1 MNVQEAIDK
10 LNELELQEFAYGH
23 AFGILS
29 YDDETVAPKGSQ
41 IPRGKTM
48 GVLSELSYKLS
59 TGDEAR
65 ALLDFLKEHYDELTP
80 EDRRRTDLREKN
92 MRELRAIPMEEFVA
106 YSQLTDEASSVWREA
121 KRKSDYKLFEPYLGK
136 IIDYKKR
143 FAALVRPDM
152 DPYDYCLDQYEEG
165 LTREKCEAFFKTL
178 REHIVPL
185 LEKVMAAK
193 PIDTSFLSTPFP
205 VPAQRELS
213 AKLMELMRLPKD
225 NCIIGEVEH
234 PFTTGFSKY
243 DVRITTHYYE
253 DAFLSSMYSVV
264 HEGGH
269 ALYDLHS
276 DDRFCFTSLE
286 GGVSMGVHESQSRF
300 YENIIGR
307 SREFVELVYP
317 EIVRLCPAL
326 ASQSPEAL
334 WRAANVAQPS
344 LIRTEADELTYPLH
358 IMVRY
363 EMEKAMIGGD
373 VKPADLPGMWNA
385 LYKEYLGLDVPDDKN
400 GILQDSHWS
409 GGGIGYFPSY
419 ALGSAYGAQLLHKM
433 REDFDVRKAVREND
447 LIQVNNWL
455 EEKIWKYGSLYK
467 PAELM
472 ERAFG
477 GPFDPTYYTDY
488 LERKFT
494 EVYGL

>member
-1 MNVQEAIDK
+1 MNVQEAIGK
-10 LNELELQEFAYGH
+10 LNDLELKEFAYGH
-23 AFGILS
+23 AMGILS
-29 YDDETVAPKGSQ
+29 YDDETVAPKGSG

-65 ALLDFLKEHYDELTP
+65 GLLDFLKEHYDELSP
-80 EDRRRTDLREKN
+80 EDKRRTDLRDKS
-92 MRELRAIPMEEFVA
+92 MRELRAIPVEEYVA
-106 YSQLTDEASSVWREA
+106 YTELLNDASNVWREA
-121 KRKSDYKLFEPYLGK
+121 KNKSDYKLFEPYLSK
-136 IIDYKKR
+136 IIEAQKR
-143 FAALVRPDM
+143 FAGLVRPDM

-165 LTREKCEAFFKTL
+165 LTREKCEEFFKTL
-178 REHIVPL
+178 RERIVPII
-185 LEKVMAAK
+185 EKVRAAP
-193 PIDTSFLSTPFP
+193 PIDDAFVRRRFP
-205 VPAQRELS
+205 VEDQRRLS
-213 AKLMELMRLPKD
+213 HVLMEIMGLPQD
-225 NCIIGEVEH
+225 NCVIGEVEH

-253 DAFLSSMYSVV
+253 DNFLSSMYSVI

-300 YENIIGR
+300 YENIVGR
-307 SREFVELVYP
+307 SREFIGLVYP
-317 EIVRLCPAL
+317 RIVKL
-326 ASQSPEAL
+326 SPEMGKHTPEEL
-334 WRAANVAQPS
+334 YRAANVALPS

-373 VKPADLPGMWNA
+373 VKTSELPEMWNA
-385 LYKEYLGLDVPDDKN
+385 LYREYLGIDVPDDKN

-433 REDFDVRKAVREND
+433 RESFDVAGAIKAGEIGKING
-447 LIQVNNWL
+447 WL
-455 EEKIWKYGSLYK
+455 EDKIWKYGSLYK
-467 PAELM
+467 PSELM

-477 GPFDPTYYTDY
+477 AEFDPKYYTDY

-494 EVYGL
+494 EVYRL

>member
-1 MNVQEAIDK
+1 MTTKEAINK

-23 AFGILS
+23 AMGVLS

-59 TGDEAR
+59 TGDEALG
-65 ALLDFLKEHYDELTP
+65 LLDFLKEHLDELSQ
-80 EDRRRTDLREKN
+80 EDKRRVQIRDKRA
-92 MRELRAIPMEEFVA
+92 RELRAIPVEEYVA
-106 YSQLTDEASSVWREA
+106 YSELVNEAQSVWREA
-121 KRKSDYKLFEPYLGK
+121 KGKSDYKMFEPFLGRIVK
-136 IIDYKKR
+136 AQKR
-143 FAALVRPDM
+143 FASLVAPDM

-165 LTREKCEAFFKTL
+165 LTQERCEAFFATL

-185 LEKVMAAK
+185 LERIESAA
-193 PIDTSFLSTPFP
+193 PVDTSFLSTRFP
-205 VPAQRELS
+205 VSDQRELS
-213 AKLMELMRLPKD
+213 QKLLELMGLPKD
-225 NCIIGEVEH
+225 NYVIGEVEH
-234 PFTTGFSKY
+234 PFSTCFSKY
-243 DVRITTHYYE
+243 DARVTTHYF
-253 DAFLSSMYSVV
+253 DDNFISSLYSVI

-269 ALYDLHS
+269 ALYDMHS

-307 SREFVELVYP
+307 SREFVGLIYP
-317 EIVRLCPAL
+317 ELIRLCPKL
-326 ASQSPEAL
+326 AAHGAEEL
-334 WRAANVAQPS
+334 WRAANAAHPG
-344 LIRTEADELTYPLH
+344 LIRIEADELTYPLH

-363 EMEKAMIGGD
+363 EMEKAMIRGD
-373 VKPADLPGMWNA
+373 VKTSELPGMWNA
-385 LYKEYLGLDVPDDKN
+385 LYKEYLGVDVPDDGN
-400 GILQDSHWS
+400 GILQDVHWA
-409 GGGIGYFPSY
+409 GGSIGYFPSY
-419 ALGSAYGAQLLHKM
+419 ALGSAYGAQLLAKM
-433 REDFDVRKAVREND
+433 GEDFDVYEAVKAGELSKING
-447 LIQVNNWL
+447 WL
-455 EEKIWKYGSLYK
+455 ENKIWRHGCLYK

-477 GPFDPTYYTDY
+477 GPFDPKFYTDY

>member
-1 MNVQEAIDK
+1 MTTKEAIQK

-23 AFGILS
+23 AMGILS
-29 YDDETVAPKGSQ
+29 YDDETVAPRNSR

-59 TGDEAR
+59 TGDEAMK
-65 ALLDFLKEHYDELTP
+65 LLDYLKEHTGDLSP
-80 EDRRRTDLREKN
+80 EDRRRVEIRDKRTREMK
-92 MRELRAIPMEEFVA
+92 AIPLEEYVA
-106 YSQLTDEASSVWREA
+106 YSELLNEASNVWREA
-121 KRKSDYKLFEPYLGK
+121 KNRSDYKMFEPYLGR
-136 IIDYKKR
+136 IIDAQKR
-143 FAALVRPDM
+143 FAGYVAPDM

-165 LTREKCEAFFKTL
+165 LTQQRCEEFFATL
-178 REHIVPL
+178 RARIVPL
-185 LEKVMAAK
+185 LEKVKAAG
-193 PIDTSFLSTPFP
+193 PVDTSFLSTPFP
-205 VPAQRELS
+205 VSDQRELS
-213 AKLMELMRLPKD
+213 AKLMEIMGLPRES
-225 NCIIGEVEH
+225 CIIGEVEH

-253 DAFLSSMYSVV
+253 NAFLSSMYSVI

-307 SREFVELVYP
+307 SREFVGLIYP
-317 EIVRLCPAL
+317 EIIRLCPKL
-326 ASQSPEAL
+326 AAHGVEEL
-334 WRAANVAQPS
+334 WRAANVAEPS

-363 EMEKAMIGGD
+363 EMEKAMIRGD
-373 VKPADLPGMWNA
+373 VNTAQLPEMWNA
-385 LYKEYLGLDVPDDKN
+385 LYREYLGIDVPDDKN

-419 ALGSAYGAQLLHKM
+419 ALGSAYGAQLLAKM
-433 REDFDVRKAVREND
+433 REDLDVNRAVRENRLSD
-447 LIQVNNWL
+447 VNRWL

-488 LERKFT
+488 LERKYT
-494 EVYGL
+494 EVYKL

>member
-29 YDDETVAPKGSQ
+29 WDDETVAPKGSQ

-243 DVRITTHYYE
+243 DVRITTHYFE
-253 DAFLSSMYSVV
+253 DNFLSSMYSVV

-317 EIVRLCPAL
+317 EIVRLCPTL

>member
-1 MNVQEAIDK
+1 MNVQEAIQK

-23 AFGILS
+23 AMGILS
-29 YDDETVAPKGSQ
+29 YDDETVAPKGSVV
-41 IPRGKTM
+41 PRGKTM

-59 TGDEAR
+59 TGDGAR
-65 ALLDFLKEHYDELTP
+65 EILDSLKEHYDELSE
-80 EDRRRTDLREKN
+80 EDKRRTDLREKR
-92 MRELRAIPMEEFVA
+92 MRELRAIPVEEYVA
-106 YSQLTDEASSVWREA
+106 YSELLNEAGNVWREA
-121 KRKSDYKLFEPYLGK
+121 KNKSDYKLFEPYLGK
-136 IIDYKKR
+136 IIDAQKR
-143 FAALVRPDM
+143 FAGLVRPDM

-165 LTREKCEAFFKTL
+165 LTQEKCEAFFGTL
-178 REHIVPL
+178 RAHIVPL
-185 LEKVMAAK
+185 LERIRAAE
-193 PIDTSFLSTPFP
+193 PIDDSFLATPFP
-205 VPAQRELS
+205 AAAQRELS
-213 AKLMELMRLPKD
+213 KKLMALEGLPAD

-253 DAFLSSMYSVV
+253 DAFLSSMYSVI

-307 SREFVELVYP
+307 SREFVGLVYP
-317 EIVRLCPAL
+317 ETVRLCPAL
-326 ASQSPEAL
+326 AAHSEEEL
-334 WRAANVAQPS
+334 WRAANVAKPS

-363 EMEKAMIGGD
+363 EMEKAMIKGD
-373 VKPADLPGMWNA
+373 VKTGELPGMWNA
-385 LYKEYLGLDVPDDKN
+385 LYKEYLGVDVPDDKN

-433 REDFDVRKAVREND
+433 GEDFDVKEAIRASRIDK
-447 LIQVNNWL
+447 ISGWL

-477 GPFDPTYYTDY
+477 GPFDPKYYTDY

>member
-1 MNVQEAIDK
+1 MNVQEAVEK

-23 AFGILS
+23 AMGILS
-29 YDDETVAPKGSQ
+29 YDDETVAPRGSV

-59 TGDEAR
+59 TGDGAR
-65 ALLDFLKEHYDELTP
+65 EILDALKEHYDELSP
-80 EDRRRTDLREKN
+80 EDKRRADIREKN
-92 MRELRAIPMEEFVA
+92 MRELRAIPMEEYVG
-106 YSQLTDEASSVWREA
+106 YSQLLNDASNVWREA
-121 KRKSDYKLFEPYLGK
+121 KNKSDYKLFEPYLGR
-136 IIDYKKR
+136 IIETQKR
-143 FAALVRPDM
+143 FAGLVRPDM
-152 DPYDYCLDQYEEG
+152 DPYDYCLDRYEEG

-185 LEKVMAAK
+185 IEKVKAAR
-193 PIDTSFLSTPFP
+193 PIDDAFVRERFP
-205 VPAQRELS
+205 LADQRELS
-213 AKLMELMRLPKD
+213 GKLMEILGLPKD
-225 NCIIGEVEH
+225 NCILGEVEH
-234 PFTTGFSKY
+234 PFTTGFSKH

-253 DAFLSSMYSVV
+253 DNFLSSMYSVI

-276 DDRFCFTSLE
+276 DDKFCFTCLE

-307 SREFVELVYP
+307 SREFVGLVYP
-317 EIVRLCPAL
+317 ELIRLRPKL
-326 ASQSPEAL
+326 AAHSAEEL
-334 WRAANVAQPS
+334 WRAANVALPS

-373 VKPADLPGMWNA
+373 VKTSELPGMWNA
-385 LYKEYLGLDVPDDKN
+385 LYKEYLGIDVPDDRS

-433 REDFDVRKAVREND
+433 RESFDVAGAVKAGD
-447 LIQVNNWL
+447 LAKVNGWL
-455 EEKIWKYGSLYK
+455 EDRIWKYGCLYK
-467 PAELM
+467 PGELM

>member
-1 MNVQEAIDK
+1 MNVQEAIEK
-10 LNELELQEFAYGH
+10 LNQLELQEFAYGH

-29 YDDETVAPKGSQ
+29 WDDETVAPRGAQ

-65 ALLDFLKEHYDELTP
+65 AVLDALREHYDQLSP

-92 MRELRAIPMEEFVA
+92 MREMKAIPMEEFVA
-106 YSQLTDEASSVWREA
+106 YSQLTDEAGSVWREA
-121 KRKSDYKLFEPYLGK
+121 KQKSDYKLFEPYLGK
-136 IIDYKKR
+136 IVEAQKR
-143 FAALVRPDM
+143 FAGYVAPDM
-152 DPYDYCLDQYEEG
+152 DPYDYCLDKYEEG

-185 LEKVMAAK
+185 LQRVMEAK

-243 DVRITTHYYE
+243 DVRITTHYFE
-253 DAFLSSMYSVV
+253 DNFLSSMYSVV

-326 ASQSPEAL
+326 ADQSPEAL

-373 VKPADLPGMWNA
+373 VKPADLPGMWND
-385 LYKEYLGLDVPDDKN
+385 LYREYLGVDVPDDKN

-433 REDFDVRKAVREND
+433 REDFDVRKAVRDND

-455 EEKIWKYGSLYK
+455 EDKIWKYGSLYK

-477 GPFDPTYYTDY
+477 GPFDPAYYTGY

>member
-1 MNVQEAIDK
+1 MNVQETIEK
-10 LNELELQEFAYGH
+10 LNDLELKEFAFGH
-23 AFGILS
+23 AMGVLS
-29 YDDETVAPKGSQ
+29 YDDETVAPKGSV

-65 ALLDFLKEHYDELTP
+65 AILDGLMERYDELSE
-80 EDRRRTDLREKN
+80 EDKRRADLREKR
-92 MRELRAIPMEEFVA
+92 MRELRAIPVEEYVA
-106 YSQLTDEASSVWREA
+106 YSELLNDASNVWREA
-121 KRKSDYKLFEPYLGK
+121 KNASDYKLFEPYLSK
-136 IIDYKKR
+136 IIEAQKR
-143 FAALVRPDM
+143 FAGLVRPDM

-165 LTREKCEAFFKTL
+165 LTREKCEAFFGTL
-178 REHIVPL
+178 RARIVPL
-185 LEKVMAAK
+185 LEKIKGAK
-193 PIDTSFLSTPFP
+193 PIDTSFLATPFP
-205 VPAQRELS
+205 VNAQRELTE
-213 AKLMELMRLPKD
+213 KLMEIQGLPRD
-225 NCIIGEVEH
+225 NCIVGEVEH
-234 PFTTGFSKY
+234 PFTTGFSKH
-243 DVRITTHYYE
+243 DVRITTHYFE
-253 DAFLSSMYSVV
+253 DNFLSSMYSVI

-307 SREFVELVYP
+307 SREFVGLVYP
-317 EIVRLCPAL
+317 ELIRLCPKL
-326 ASQSPEAL
+326 AAHSVEEL
-334 WRAANVAQPS
+334 WRAANAACPS

-373 VKPADLPGMWNA
+373 VKTSELPEMWNA
-385 LYKEYLGLDVPDDKN
+385 LYKEYLGVDVPDDKS

-433 REDFDVRKAVREND
+433 REEFDVKEAVRQNK
-447 LIQVNNWL
+447 LVRVNGWL
-455 EEKIWKYGSLYK
+455 EDKIWKYGSLYK

-472 ERAFG
+472 EKAFG
-477 GPFDPTYYTDY
+477 GPFDPTFYTDY